1 MPGHGD
7 WEQGEPEIMVTDGPC
22 DNTMNPTKDA
32 TYKFLAKFLKEVT
45 TIFPEQNLF
54 LGARLSASLPLCLSC
69 LSVSL
74 FIRLCLA
81 RPPSCHIR
89 LDRATAACAL

>member
-22 DNTMNPTKDA
+22 ENTMNPTKDA

-45 TIFPEQNLF
+45 SIFPDEYLF
-54 LGARLSASLPLCLSC
+54 LGTITL
-69 LSVSL
+69 
-74 FIRLCLA
+74 
-81 RPPSCHIR
+81 
-89 LDRATAACAL
+89 